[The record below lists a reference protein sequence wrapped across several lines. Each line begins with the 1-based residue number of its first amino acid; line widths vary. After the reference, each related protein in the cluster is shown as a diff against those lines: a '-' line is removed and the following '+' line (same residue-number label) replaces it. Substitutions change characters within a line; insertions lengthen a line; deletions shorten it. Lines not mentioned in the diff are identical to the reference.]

1 MLSAAFVAVITQ
13 SPAPTPNKV
22 DPEREHICE
31 FETEYVT
38 APVPDPPVVVNTLDC
53 PTFTL

>member
-13 SPAPTPNKV
+13 SPASTPSNV
-22 DPEREHICE
+22 VPDTEHICE

-38 APVPDPPVVVNTLDC
+38 APVPDPPVVVSALDC